1 MRAMDSIERR
11 VRNAVAST
19 GTEGITLSDH
29 QIAAMYRIARG
40 ELNAADHIRKMGLV
54 PKHDLR

>member
-1 MRAMDSIERR
+1 MDSIERR

-40 ELNAADHIRKMGLV
+40 ELNAAAHIRKMGLV

>member
-1 MRAMDSIERR
+1 MDDRERR

-19 GTEGITLSDH
+19 EAEGISLSDE

-40 ELNAADHIRKMGLV
+40 ELSAADHIRKMGLI
-54 PKHDLR
+54 PKEDLG